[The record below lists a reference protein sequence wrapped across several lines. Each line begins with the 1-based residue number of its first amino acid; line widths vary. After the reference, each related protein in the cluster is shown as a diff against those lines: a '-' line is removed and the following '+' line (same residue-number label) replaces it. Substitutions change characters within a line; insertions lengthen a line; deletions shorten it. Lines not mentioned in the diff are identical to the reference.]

1 MGERTEYACEF
12 GTNAWLVV
20 ASSLAF
26 LVCALALLTYYWL
39 EKRYYYHKLTKQDF
53 LPEDTSTDSN
63 SSGNDENFN
72 LYDGYSMYPPKTE
85 KSGRKSKNPAVSTMR
100 QNVRQRNLECQ
111 YLEDMENSLRDDS
124 DKGGTLWGNR
134 LDHFMT
140 CEDDFD
146 FLCGTDADETSI
158 LSK

>member
-1 MGERTEYACEF
+1 
-12 GTNAWLVV
+12 
-20 ASSLAF
+20 
-26 LVCALALLTYYWL
+26 
-39 EKRYYYHKLTKQDF
+39 
-53 LPEDTSTDSN
+53 
-63 SSGNDENFN
+63 
-72 LYDGYSMYPPKTE
+72 
-85 KSGRKSKNPAVSTMR
+85 
-100 QNVRQRNLECQ
+100 
-111 YLEDMENSLRDDS
+111 MENSLRDDS